1 MNPII
6 SHVEYVSALYVD
18 SRQQDSS
25 VQNAANE
32 TVDILIHWTCLSTNI
47 CLFIL
52 ITWESDYD
60 KIL

>member
-1 MNPII
+1 MNPIVI
-6 SHVEYVSALYVD
+6 HVEYVSALYVD

-25 VQNAANE
+25 VQNTANE
-32 TVDILIHWTCLSTNI
+32 TVGISIHWTCLSTNI